1 MVNVLTE
8 NNYYLSAQQE
18 KLQFYITFQ
27 VYIFLRNYT
36 ILS

>member
-1 MVNVLTE
+1 MVNALTE